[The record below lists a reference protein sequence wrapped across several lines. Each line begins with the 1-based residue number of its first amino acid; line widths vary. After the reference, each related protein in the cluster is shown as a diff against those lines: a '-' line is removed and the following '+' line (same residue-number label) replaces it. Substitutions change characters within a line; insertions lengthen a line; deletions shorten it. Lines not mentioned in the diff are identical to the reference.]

1 MRVRITLACT
11 ECKQRNYNMTKDKKT
26 HPDRME
32 TKKYCRFC
40 KRHTLHK
47 ETKKF
52 RWIRAKEVGIM
63 AEKAEKSSKKS
74 WFDGL
79 KAEFKKIIWPD
90 RKSLVKQTGAVVAV
104 SIVLGVMIAVLDF
117 IFQYGID
124 ILVNI
129 SF

>member
-1 MRVRITLACT
+1 MA
-11 ECKQRNYNMTKDKKT
+11 KT
-26 HPDRME
+26 D
-32 TKKYCRFC
+32 
-40 KRHTLHK
+40 
-47 ETKKF
+47 
-52 RWIRAKEVGIM
+52 
-63 AEKAEKSSKKS
+63 KAEKSSAKS

-104 SIVLGVMIAVLDF
+104 SIVLGMIIALLDF
-117 IFQYGID
+117 IFKYGVD

>member
-1 MRVRITLACT
+1 
-11 ECKQRNYNMTKDKKT
+11 
-26 HPDRME
+26 
-32 TKKYCRFC
+32 
-40 KRHTLHK
+40 
-47 ETKKF
+47 
-52 RWIRAKEVGIM
+52 M
-63 AEKAEKSSKKS
+63 AEKAEKSAKKS

>member
-1 MRVRITLACT
+1 
-11 ECKQRNYNMTKDKKT
+11 
-26 HPDRME
+26 
-32 TKKYCRFC
+32 
-40 KRHTLHK
+40 
-47 ETKKF
+47 
-52 RWIRAKEVGIM
+52 M

-79 KAEFKKIIWPD
+79 KAEFKTIIWPD

>member
-1 MRVRITLACT
+1 
-11 ECKQRNYNMTKDKKT
+11 
-26 HPDRME
+26 
-32 TKKYCRFC
+32 
-40 KRHTLHK
+40 
-47 ETKKF
+47 
-52 RWIRAKEVGIM
+52 M
-63 AEKAEKSSKKS
+63 AEKTEKGLKKS

-104 SIVLGVMIAVLDF
+104 SIVLGMIIAILDF
-117 IFQYGID
+117 IFKYGVD

>member
-1 MRVRITLACT
+1 
-11 ECKQRNYNMTKDKKT
+11 
-26 HPDRME
+26 
-32 TKKYCRFC
+32 
-40 KRHTLHK
+40 
-47 ETKKF
+47 
-52 RWIRAKEVGIM
+52 M

-79 KAEFKKIIWPD
+79 KAEFKNIIWPD

>member
-1 MRVRITLACT
+1 
-11 ECKQRNYNMTKDKKT
+11 
-26 HPDRME
+26 
-32 TKKYCRFC
+32 
-40 KRHTLHK
+40 
-47 ETKKF
+47 
-52 RWIRAKEVGIM
+52 M

-79 KAEFKKIIWPD
+79 KAELKKIIWPD